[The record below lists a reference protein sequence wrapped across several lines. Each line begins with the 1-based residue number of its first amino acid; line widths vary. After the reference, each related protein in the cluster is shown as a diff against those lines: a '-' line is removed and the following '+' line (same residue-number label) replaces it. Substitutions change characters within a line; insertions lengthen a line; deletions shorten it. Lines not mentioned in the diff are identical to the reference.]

1 MKGNVTSLEQMV
13 EEGKL
18 VYDFDTTSKGV
29 NYEKTRIG
37 RVLKEYSDCFEELLL
52 NREDSHLWLRCS
64 ILRMKLNNLLLERL
78 LRDLRKRCN
87 LHIRLLSGA
96 NAELYEKRALDE
108 IAKLE
113 RKVPE
118 LNVVVTADVERHWA
132 EGEVHAL
139 EMEFYQQKDYKAC
152 KGLWDKLREEE
163 TRLKLAIENK
173 EASSNSVPPA
183 KGMRV
188 PPIGFPVDIGASLPL
203 ATVDPDFIVLGF
215 CALVLIGGTLYFWFK
230 DDGRDDDGDS
240 GGGEKVSKIKTVS
253 GLKELVPLTPATPDD
268 FGVRDVNYFDFYGR
282 GDGENSICR
291 VQTIV
296 DDQTIE
302 GKELLE
308 LVPTT
313 HDKAQSYCLAKNT
326 IRKYLLLTLNHAERE
341 NRSLVTAADIIGR
354 LNSVFNCKAII
365 ISKELHR
372 VQGHH
377 LHIGVRNENASKNTV
392 NQRIRELFPE
402 FEGRQCNVSAHRIW
416 DTVCQYILK
425 QDNTP
430 VVWGEES
437 LEEIKNR
444 LDAKQKKKEKNKP
457 TLVPKFQF
465 SVPKVRFSKGRA
477 DNVEVLRRLSEKS
490 EWTQVLKDE
499 LLGPRC
505 VTNYNNLR
513 QIFID
518 VRLDLV
524 KNSKYLSYLPNKVFV
539 FKNLRAIYLN
549 QFGFLWLIFFL
560 ITIAFR
566 QMNFLFLLKQL
577 FEIYFN
583 QWFTSATQWFTSA
596 TFLHEFFI
604 HFEKEFAANFEIDKE
619 IIATFKEKLAANN
632 IIPETNSSWAT
643 YVILIGVFCYII
655 YVLSSQN

>member
-1 MKGNVTSLEQMV
+1 MINKSMAHPL
-13 EEGKL
+13 
-18 VYDFDTTSKGV
+18 
-29 NYEKTRIG
+29 
-37 RVLKEYSDCFEELLL
+37 
-52 NREDSHLWLRCS
+52 SHLSARTAIFLGTCGSW
-64 ILRMKLNNLLLERL
+64 
-78 LRDLRKRCN
+78 
-87 LHIRLLSGA
+87 
-96 NAELYEKRALDE
+96 
-108 IAKLE
+108 
-113 RKVPE
+113 PE
-118 LNVVVTADVERHWA
+118 
-132 EGEVHAL
+132 
-139 EMEFYQQKDYKAC
+139 
-152 KGLWDKLREEE
+152 
-163 TRLKLAIENK
+163 AIK
-173 EASSNSVPPA
+173 EQLTPN
-183 KGMRV
+183 G
-188 PPIGFPVDIGASLPL
+188 
-203 ATVDPDFIVLGF
+203 
-215 CALVLIGGTLYFWFK
+215 
-230 DDGRDDDGDS
+230 DGRRA
-240 GGGEKVSKIKTVS
+240 
-253 GLKELVPLTPATPDD
+253 GLIRMV
-268 FGVRDVNYFDFYGR
+268 VRFFSSR
-282 GDGENSICR
+282 GDGENSICC
-291 VQTIV
+291 VQTIA
-296 DDQTIE
+296 DYQTIE

-313 HDKAQSYCLAKNT
+313 HEKAQSDCLARNT
-326 IRKYLLLTLNHAERE
+326 LRKYLLLTLNHAERE
-341 NRSLVTAADIIGR
+341 NRSLVTAADIIDR

-377 LHIGVRNENASKNTV
+377 LHIGVWNENASKNTL

-444 LDAKQKKKEKNKP
+444 LDAKQNKKKNK
-457 TLVPKFQF
+457 LIYVPKFQF

-477 DNVEVLRRLSEKS
+477 NNVEVLRRLYEKS
-490 EWTQVLKDE
+490 EWIQVLKDE

-524 KNSKYLSYLPNKVFV
+524 KNSKYLDYFPNFIKLFLL
-539 FKNLRAIYLN
+539 KNLRAIYSN
-549 QFGFLWLIFFL
+549 QFGFFWFISFFFA
-560 ITIAFR
+560 IAFP
-566 QMNFLFLLKQL
+566 QMNFFLLKQF
-577 FEIYFN
+577 FEIYLN

-619 IIATFKEKLAANN
+619 IIAIFEDKLAANN
-632 IIPETNSSWAT
+632 IIPETETETNSFWT
-643 YVILIGVFCYII
+643 TPVITIGIGLFCYII